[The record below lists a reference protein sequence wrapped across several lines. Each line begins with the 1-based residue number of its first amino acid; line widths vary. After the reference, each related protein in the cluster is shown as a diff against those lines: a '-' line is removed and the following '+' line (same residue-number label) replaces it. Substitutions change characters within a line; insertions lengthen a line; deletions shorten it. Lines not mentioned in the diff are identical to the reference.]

1 LPHSWG
7 ITGQFSHGAG
17 GSGVANNW
25 LVRVLVFRGRVQA
38 MSSHGKTYVRIYVY
52 ADYGGGEL
60 AKYVGREV
68 EGLLVVKDEDEEGDT
83 HQATEGQ
90 V

>member
-1 LPHSWG
+1 M
-7 ITGQFSHGAG
+7 
-17 GSGVANNW
+17 
-25 LVRVLVFRGRVQA
+25 FRGRVQT

-68 EGLLVVKDEDEEGDT
+68 EGLLVVKDEDEEGNNY
-83 HQATEGQ
+83 
-90 V
+90 

>member
-1 LPHSWG
+1 M
-7 ITGQFSHGAG
+7 
-17 GSGVANNW
+17 
-25 LVRVLVFRGRVQA
+25 RVLVFRGKVQT

-68 EGLLVVKDEDEEGDT
+68 EGLLVVKDDCKEGDN
-83 HQATEGQ
+83 H
-90 V
+90 